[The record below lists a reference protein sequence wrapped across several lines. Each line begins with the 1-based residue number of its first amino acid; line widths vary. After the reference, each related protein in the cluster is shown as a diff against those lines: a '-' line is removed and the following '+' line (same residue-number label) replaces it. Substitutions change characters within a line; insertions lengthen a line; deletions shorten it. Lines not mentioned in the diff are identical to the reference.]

1 MSLIAVLQQNP
12 WFFTLAAGA
21 AGLLAGSFL
30 NVVIYRLPIM
40 MEREWRAEC
49 SRLLETGEEDL
60 PRETFNL
67 VLPRSA
73 CPHCRHPI
81 SALENIPVLS
91 FLVLGGRCRECKA
104 PISWRYPLVE
114 ALSAAI
120 AMVVAVHFGVSLQ
133 AVFALLLSWALLAL
147 TAIDYEHQL
156 LPDDITLP
164 LLWLGILCN
173 MFGLYTDVY
182 SSLFGAMAGYLILWL
197 VYVAF
202 KLATGKE
209 GMGYGDFKLLAMLG
223 AWLGWQM
230 LPLVIIL
237 SSLLG
242 AAVGIGLILFRSH
255 DKSRPIPFGPYLALA
270 GWIALL
276 YGRDLTGLY
285 FNWIMA

>member
-1 MSLIAVLQQNP
+1 MISVLQQNP
-12 WFFTLAAGA
+12 WLFYTAAGI

-30 NVVIYRLPIM
+30 NVVIHRLPKM

-49 SRLLETGEEDL
+49 SRLMGTGGEDL

-67 VLPRSA
+67 VLPGSA
-73 CPHCRHPI
+73 CPNCRHRIGP
-81 SALENIPVLS
+81 LENIPVLS
-91 FLVLGGRCRECKA
+91 YLFLKGRCRSCRA
-104 PISWRYPLVE
+104 RISWRYPLIE
-114 ALSAAI
+114 ALGGALAL
-120 AMVVAVHFGVSLQ
+120 VVAVHFGVTPQ
-133 AVFALLLSWALLAL
+133 AVFAILLTWALIAL

-164 LLWLGILCN
+164 FLWLGILCN

-182 SSLFGAMAGYLILWL
+182 SSLLGAMGGYLVLWA
-197 VYVAF
+197 VYIAF

-242 AAVGIGLILFRSH
+242 AVVGICLIVFRSH
-255 DKSRPIPFGPYLALA
+255 EKSRPIPFGPYLALA
-270 GWIALL
+270 GWVALI

-285 FNWIMA
+285 LDWIMG